1 MLFRGVVLCRIRIK
15 CFVSAGG
22 YFRSQAYHDN
32 NPLTINVRYRYRTKT
47 TSRGILTCGLSRT
60 CRNSSFYQ
68 EAKRRKRNVSLG
80 KLYMHGTNPA
90 HVPLIELPPVPDKL
104 KDRKAEFGFVIDD
117 DFQCNYYKNMPQVED
132 DKIIATDI

>member
-1 MLFRGVVLCRIRIK
+1 
-15 CFVSAGG
+15 
-22 YFRSQAYHDN
+22 
-32 NPLTINVRYRYRTKT
+32 
-47 TSRGILTCGLSRT
+47 
-60 CRNSSFYQ
+60 
-68 EAKRRKRNVSLG
+68 
-80 KLYMHGTNPA
+80 MHGTNPA